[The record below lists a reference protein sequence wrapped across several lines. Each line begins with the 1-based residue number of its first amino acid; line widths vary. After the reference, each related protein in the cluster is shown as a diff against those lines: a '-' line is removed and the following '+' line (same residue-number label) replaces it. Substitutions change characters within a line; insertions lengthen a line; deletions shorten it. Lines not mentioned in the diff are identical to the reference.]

1 MSFHLA
7 IYTAWSLTSGAVL
20 HRKRLPATYPTAGAT
35 AAAGV
40 AYLQQHPQAVGFE
53 IEAQG
58 LEAAND
64 AAMHTQTIYRARLA
78 RQKRQRRAAEAK
90 PSTTTQ
96 QAPNKTGGAA

>member
-20 HRKRLPATYPTAGAT
+20 QRKRQPGTYPTAGA
-35 AAAGV
+35 AAAGGV
-40 AYLQQHPQAVGFE
+40 AYLQQHQQAVGFE
-53 IEAQG
+53 IEPLG

-78 RQKRQRRAAEAK
+78 RQKRQQRKEVQ
-90 PSTTTQ
+90 P
-96 QAPNKTGGAA
+96 